1 MASIFPEGYT
11 YSQYATDLE
20 YIAKMLQ
27 GGPSMTQ
34 SEVSRGNP
42 FELMAPV
49 APTSAPRPEEK
60 QKAQE
65 QTQQAQPVMSEQ
77 DRLRSALASLA
88 YMLGGFA
95 QAFTPQWSWQSQLG
109 AVNQRIAQ
117 QQLTNLML
125 KYMNQGGQAPNP
137 TKAQP

>member
-1 MASIFPEGYT
+1 MASIFGDNYT

-27 GGPSMTQ
+27 GGPVTQ
-34 SEVSRGNP
+34 QEGPQKGNP
-42 FELMAPV
+42 LELMVPQ
-49 APTSAPRPEEK
+49 APTSTPRPEEK

-65 QTQQAQPVMSEQ
+65 QAPQAQPVMSEQ

-95 QAFTPQWSWQSQLG
+95 QAFTPQWSWQNQLG
-109 AVNQRIAQ
+109 AVNQNIAQ

-125 KYMNQGGQAPNP
+125 KYMSQGGQAPNP

>member
-1 MASIFPEGYT
+1 MPLQFAN
-11 YSQYATDLE
+11 DLE

-27 GGPSMTQ
+27 GGPVTQ
-34 SEVSRGNP
+34 QPAQNPVQGGNP
-42 FELMAPV
+42 FALMAPQ

-77 DRLRSALASLA
+77 DRLRSAMASLA

-95 QAFTPQWSWQSQLG
+95 QAFTPQWSWQNQLG
-109 AVNQRIAQ
+109 AINQGIAQ